1 MAFVREIAE
10 RITVLHLGQVLA
22 EGNVEQIE
30 TQSESARGLSGIEG
44 DRLMLKLTNVDSYY
58 DRSHILHAV
67 CLGHTDREGDGYPR
81 PQRHRQDHAAEDADG
96 SHRPDGQAKSASTER
111 RSARIRRFRRARA
124 GIAYVP
130 QGREIIPDFT
140 IRENILM
147 GGVRRART
155 ASARSRTLVP
165 ELFPY
170 LMDNLD
176 APGGVLSGGQQQ
188 QLAIARALAAD
199 PKIIL
204 LDEPNEGIQP
214 SIVEEIEAI
223 IISLNREVGLT
234 VVLVEQNVSFARQA
248 SHGFAMMEKGR
259 VVVSGAISELSDD
272 IVHRHMAV

>member
-1 MAFVREIAE
+1 
-10 RITVLHLGQVLA
+10 
-22 EGNVEQIE
+22 
-30 TQSESARGLSGIEG
+30 
-44 DRLMLKLTNVDSYY
+44 MLKLTNVDSFY

-67 CLGHTDREGDGYPR
+67 CLDIPIGKVTAVLGRNGTGKTTLLKTLMGLTDRMEGQINLEGKEIGKQP
-81 PQRHRQDHAAEDADG
+81 
-96 SHRPDGQAKSASTER
+96 T
-111 RSARIRRFRRARA
+111 FRRARA

-147 GGVRRART
+147 GAFARADGKRQIPE
-155 ASARSRTLVP
+155 LVP

-170 LMDNLD
+170 LMDNLER
-176 APGGVLSGGQQQ
+176 AGGVLSGGQQQ

-223 IISLNREVGLT
+223 IIRLNRDVGLT

-248 SHGFAMMEKGR
+248 SHCFAMMEKGR
-259 VVVSGAISELSDD
+259 VVVSGAISELSDEM
-272 IVHRHMAV
+272 VHRHMAV

>member
-1 MAFVREIAE
+1 
-10 RITVLHLGQVLA
+10 
-22 EGNVEQIE
+22 
-30 TQSESARGLSGIEG
+30 
-44 DRLMLKLTNVDSYY
+44 MLKLTNVDSYY

-67 CLGHTDREGDGYPR
+67 CLDIPIGKVTAVLGRNGTGKTTLLKTLMGLTDRMEGQISLNG
-81 PQRHRQDHAAEDADG
+81 
-96 SHRPDGQAKSASTER
+96 TE
-111 RSARIRRFRRARA
+111 IGKNPTFRRARA

-147 GGVRRART
+147 GAFART
-155 ASARSRTLVP
+155 DGKRQIPELVP

-170 LMDNLD
+170 LMDNLER
-176 APGGVLSGGQQQ
+176 AGGVLSGGQQQ

-214 SIVEEIEAI
+214 SIVEEIEAVI
-223 IISLNREVGLT
+223 IRLNREVGLT

-248 SHGFAMMEKGR
+248 SHCFAMMEKGR
-259 VVVSGAISELSDD
+259 IVVAGAITELSDEM
-272 IVHRHMAV
+272 VHRHMAV

>member
-1 MAFVREIAE
+1 
-10 RITVLHLGQVLA
+10 
-22 EGNVEQIE
+22 
-30 TQSESARGLSGIEG
+30 
-44 DRLMLKLTNVDSYY
+44 MLKLTNVDSFY

-67 CLGHTDREGDGYPR
+67 CLDIPIGKVTAVLGRNGTGKTTLLKTLMGLTDRMEGQINLDG
-81 PQRHRQDHAAEDADG
+81 
-96 SHRPDGQAKSASTER
+96 TE
-111 RSARIRRFRRARA
+111 IGKHPTFRRARA

-147 GGVRRART
+147 GAFARADGKRQIPE
-155 ASARSRTLVP
+155 LVP

-170 LMDNLD
+170 LMDNLER
-176 APGGVLSGGQQQ
+176 AGGVLSGGQQQ

-199 PKIIL
+199 PRIIL

-223 IISLNREVGLT
+223 IIRLNRDVGLT

-248 SHGFAMMEKGR
+248 SHYFAMMEKGR
-259 VVVSGAISELSDD
+259 VVVSGAISELSDEM
-272 IVHRHMAV
+272 VHRHMAV